1 MKKINVI
8 DLDKTLIPYDSFR
21 YYVME
26 KIRSGNIKILIFSV
40 LRKLRLLSA
49 SEFKRKVILQTSLLI
64 NNKDL
69 EQISL
74 KILNSINSEVY
85 DIIIENTDN
94 ETINILC
101 SASPDAYV
109 KKVAEHFNWIGY
121 GSYFN
126 GIDFCHMWGEN
137 KLRFIES
144 NYPSNKYIYNFA
156 ISDSEIDLQLL
167 KTFNKYKL
175 LKR

>member
-21 YYVME
+21 SYVVE
-26 KIRSGNIKILIFSV
+26 KIKSGNIKVLLFSL

-64 NNKDL
+64 NNKDI
-69 EQISL
+69 EHISL

-101 SASPDAYV
+101 SASPDVYV
-109 KKVAEHFNWIGY
+109 KKVAEHFGWIGL
-121 GSYFN
+121 GSFFN
-126 GIDFCHMWGEN
+126 DKKFYHMWGKN
-137 KLRFIES
+137 KIKFIKEK
-144 NYPSNKYIYNFA
+144 YPSNEYIYNFA
-156 ISDSEIDLQLL
+156 ISDSQSDLQLL
-167 KTFNKYKL
+167 MQFKKYEII
-175 LKR
+175 